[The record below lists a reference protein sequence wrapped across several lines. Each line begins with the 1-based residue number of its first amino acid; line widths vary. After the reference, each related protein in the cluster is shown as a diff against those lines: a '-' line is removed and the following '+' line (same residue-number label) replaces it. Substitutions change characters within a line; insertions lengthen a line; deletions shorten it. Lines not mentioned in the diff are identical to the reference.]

1 MLIQMRIIARYSV
14 MHGNEHI
21 IPEYEML
28 HTQSKEYIIHD
39 IAELMAERG
48 GNCDFISWFLY
59 GNCRAGFGTFKTKC

>member
-14 MHGNEHI
+14 MHGNEYI

-48 GNCDFISWFLY
+48 VKL
-59 GNCRAGFGTFKTKC
+59 

>member
-48 GNCDFISWFLY
+48 GGL
-59 GNCRAGFGTFKTKC
+59 